1 MDLSDRPYLLDASAV
16 LAYAGD
22 EIGGK
27 DVGDIFHRSMIT
39 ELNFAEVIRTALK
52 LGVPNPER
60 LKEEFEQAGLLIVP
74 GKYDPV
80 RVGEL
85 SALPPIE
92 FQGDDRLT
100 HRSTIS
106 LGDAVCLATGES
118 FSRDIVVITSDLA
131 WQELHRRGML
141 RVLVQLFR

>member
-1 MDLSDRPYLLDASAV
+1 MDLTERPYLLDASAV

-39 ELNFAEVIRTALK
+39 GINFAEVVRTALK
-52 LGVPNPER
+52 LGVPSPER
-60 LKEEFEQAGLLIVP
+60 LKDEFVQAGLVIIP
-74 GKYDPV
+74 EKYDPM

-85 SALPPIE
+85 CALPPVD
-92 FQGDDRLT
+92 FRGDDGQM
-100 HRSTIS
+100 HRSAIS
-106 LGDAVCLATGES
+106 LGDAVCIATGEN
-118 FSRDIVVITSDLA
+118 FDHDVIVITSDLA
-131 WQELHRRGML
+131 WKELHNRGML